1 MCLMCISAVT
11 IASVLA
17 PTSAIPTSP
26 ITYEKKAQTYQFT
39 KTPCSKSD
47 LNKIKKNKICL
58 KNGKTYTWAIKKK
71 PAQVPII
78 ISKPTPTPTPSPT
91 QAGITYAPPSEP
103 GLQIDVCKINERS
116 NRRGQTGAGFPE
128 WNSLTPKTGTVKWA
142 LVPIDFT
149 DIPGEVDFRSRVDN
163 QMSLLSEWFET
174 VSEGKFKVEW
184 VVAKNWTTLS
194 GKSTDYEV
202 QQSDNLDRS
211 PNGLKIFEESIAKSD
226 ETFDYTGVQV
236 VNFILP
242 LKQKNIKETVQG
254 FPWDS
259 AVKNYTTNEGKISA
273 FTMPGVYFNENGK
286 GYWEYWAHEF
296 GHVIGL
302 PHIGSSRGVPIPI
315 MELDIMGNQSG
326 ATKELSG
333 WLRFLARWIPDEKV
347 YCQELN
353 NIKETE
359 IMLAPLSSSE
369 QGIKMSIIKLSE
381 SKALI
386 IESRR
391 ATKFSYS
398 SSRLNGVLVY
408 VYDATLGHNE
418 EFLIPALKTDSSLL
432 YQGDKVTIEGIT
444 VEVLLSKNLDKIRIT
459 R

>member
-1 MCLMCISAVT
+1 MPIICIFA
-11 IASVLA
+11 IAIGSILFST
-17 PTSAIPTSP
+17 PTADASIMFS
-26 ITYEKKAQTYQFT
+26 KSS
-39 KTPCSKSD
+39 CNKSD

-58 KNGKTYTWAIKKK
+58 KNGKNYTWTIKKK
-71 PAQVPII
+71 PIQAPVTIA
-78 ISKPTPTPTPSPT
+78 KPTPTPF
-91 QAGITYAPPSEP
+91 QVGITYTPPSSP
-103 GLQIDVCKINERS
+103 GLQVDVCKINEQS
-116 NRRGQTGAGFPE
+116 NARGSTGAGFPE

-149 DIPGEVDFRSRVDN
+149 DIPGEVDFRSRVNN
-163 QMSLLSEWFET
+163 QMLLLSEWFET

-184 VVAKNWTTLS
+184 VVADKWTTLS

-202 QQSDNLDRS
+202 EQSQNLDRS
-211 PNGLKIFEESIAKSD
+211 PNGLKIFQESIARSD

-273 FTMPGVYFNENGK
+273 LTMPGVFFNVDGK

-296 GHVIGL
+296 GHSIGL
-302 PHIGSSRGVPIPI
+302 PHIGTSRGVFGPFHS
-315 MELDIMGNQSG
+315 LDIMGDQSG
-326 ATKELSG
+326 PTKELSG
-333 WLRFLARWIPDEKV
+333 WLRFLARWMPDEKI
-347 YCQELN
+347 YCQEQN

-359 IMLAPLSSSE
+359 IILAPLSSLE

-391 ATKFSYS
+391 TTKFSYS
-398 SSRLNGVLVY
+398 ASWLNGVLVY

-418 EFLIPALKTDSSLL
+418 EFLIPAKKTGSSLL
-432 YQGDKVTIEGIT
+432 YQGDKITIEGIT
-444 VEVLLSKNLDKIRIT
+444 VEVLLSKNLDKIKIT

>member
-1 MCLMCISAVT
+1 MHLICIFALAIGYTLFSTPVVE
-11 IASVLA
+11 AS
-17 PTSAIPTSP
+17 PTVSKTS
-26 ITYEKKAQTYQFT
+26 
-39 KTPCSKSD
+39 CSKSN
-47 LNKIKKNKICL
+47 LNKIKNNKICL
-58 KNGKTYTWAIKKK
+58 KSGKVYKWANKKEPIKI
-71 PAQVPII
+71 PIDI
-78 ISKPTPTPTPSPT
+78 PEPSPT
-91 QAGITYAPPSEP
+91 TTSAPTQIGITYALPSNP
-103 GLQIDVCKINERS
+103 GLQVDVCKINEQS
-116 NRRGQTGAGFPE
+116 NNRGYTGAGFPE

-149 DIPGEVDFRSRVDN
+149 DVPGEVDFRSRVNN
-163 QMSLLSEWFET
+163 QMLLLSEWYET

-184 VVAKNWTTLS
+184 VVANKWTTLS

-202 QQSDNLDRS
+202 EQSQNLDRS
-211 PNGLKIFEESIAKSD
+211 PIGLKIFEESMAKSD
-226 ETFDYTGVQV
+226 ATFDYTGVQV

-273 FTMPGVYFNENGK
+273 FTMPGVFFNENNK

-302 PHIGSSRGVPIPI
+302 PHIGTSRGVSGPFHP
-315 MELDIMGNQSG
+315 LDIMGDQSG
-326 ATKELSG
+326 PTKELSG

-347 YCQELN
+347 YCQEQN

-444 VEVLLSKNLDKIRIT
+444 VEVLLSKNFDKIRISKS
-459 R
+459 